1 MYTVYTSC
9 WLSLLF
15 FSFLFFLSPF
25 FLSVLPYLWI
35 GDGRFIFDYE
45 IEINKCPS
53 FSLFFSLSL
62 SVFFLR
68 VFEKVFFF
76 FFFPFARLKLLSETF
91 NSEKNLLVN
100 FAARLGFEGLSRGE
114 DKIQIIFLRRLW
126 IEINRD
132 VFSNAFVNGTHSLL
146 MFL

>member
-1 MYTVYTSC
+1 MDV
-9 WLSLLF
+9 LF
-15 FSFLFFLSPF
+15 STMKLKLTNVRLFL
-25 FLSVLPYLWI
+25 Y
-35 GDGRFIFDYE
+35 
-45 IEINKCPS
+45 
-53 FSLFFSLSL
+53 FSLSL
-62 SVFFLR
+62 FLSSFC
-68 VFEKVFFF
+68 VCLKKYFFF

>member
-1 MYTVYTSC
+1 MDV
-9 WLSLLF
+9 LF
-15 FSFLFFLSPF
+15 STMKLKLTNVRLFL
-25 FLSVLPYLWI
+25 Y
-35 GDGRFIFDYE
+35 
-45 IEINKCPS
+45 
-53 FSLFFSLSL
+53 FSLSLSL
-62 SVFFLR
+62 SVFFLC
-68 VFEKVFFF
+68 VFEKVFLF

>member
-15 FSFLFFLSPF
+15 FFFLFFFFSLSL
-25 FLSVLPYLWI
+25 LSVLPYLWI

-68 VFEKVFFF
+68 VFEKVFL

>member
-1 MYTVYTSC
+1 MSV
-9 WLSLLF
+9 F
-15 FSFLFFLSPF
+15 FSIFL
-25 FLSVLPYLWI
+25 
-35 GDGRFIFDYE
+35 
-45 IEINKCPS
+45 
-53 FSLFFSLSL
+53 SLSL

-68 VFEKVFFF
+68 VFEKVFL

-126 IEINRD
+126 IEMFFR
-132 VFSNAFVNGTHSLL
+132 THSLMERIL
-146 MFL
+146 FWCFCKEELEEEANQIRISFKIIF